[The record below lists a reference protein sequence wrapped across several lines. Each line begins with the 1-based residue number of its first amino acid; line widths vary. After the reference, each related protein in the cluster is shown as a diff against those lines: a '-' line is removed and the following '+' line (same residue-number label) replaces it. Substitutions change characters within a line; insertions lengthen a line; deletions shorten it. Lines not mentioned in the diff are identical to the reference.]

1 MQTRSKSGIVL
12 PRLNPNLFLTYTEP
26 KNVKQALLDPKWRAA
41 MQDEFD
47 ALQKNST
54 WSLVPLPP
62 NRKAIGC
69 KWVFRVK
76 ENSDGTLNKFKARLV
91 AKGFHQVQGFD
102 FTETFSPVIKPIT
115 IRLILT
121 LALSYKWPIQQLDVN
136 NAFLNGI
143 LEEEVYMQQ
152 PQGFEHSDSTLVCIL
167 HKALYGLK
175 QAPRQ
180 WFERLTTALV
190 QFGFQASKCD
200 PSLFTYAKQKQVV
213 YLLVYVDDIIITG
226 SSSSSV
232 SALVQQ
238 LDSVFSLKQL
248 GMLEYFL
255 GIEVEHLPNNS
266 LLLTQSKYIKDL
278 LAKTH
283 MLACNPINTPMV
295 SNCKLSK
302 IGSDTFSDPS
312 LYRSVVG
319 SLQYATI
326 TRPEIAY
333 SVNKVCQFMSSP
345 LESNW
350 VAVKRILRYLK
361 GTLTFG
367 LQLHPAPIHK
377 PLSLHVFCDADWA
390 ADPDDRRSTS
400 GAAIFF
406 GPNLISWWS
415 KKQPVVAR
423 SSTEAEYRALAQ
435 ATADALWVQ
444 TLLQELTVPFSTPTV
459 YCDNQSAVLLSHNPI
474 LHTRT
479 KHMEIN
485 LFFVREKVIAKQ
497 LSIVHIPGTDQWA
510 DILTKPVS
518 TSKFLLMRS
527 KLNVLPHHTEFEGGV

>member
-1 MQTRSKSGIVL
+1 
-12 PRLNPNLFLTYTEP
+12 
-26 KNVKQALLDPKWRAA
+26 
-41 MQDEFD
+41 
-47 ALQKNST
+47 
-54 WSLVPLPP
+54 
-62 NRKAIGC
+62 
-69 KWVFRVK
+69 
-76 ENSDGTLNKFKARLV
+76 
-91 AKGFHQVQGFD
+91 
-102 FTETFSPVIKPIT
+102 
-115 IRLILT
+115 
-121 LALSYKWPIQQLDVN
+121 
-136 NAFLNGI
+136 
-143 LEEEVYMQQ
+143 
-152 PQGFEHSDSTLVCIL
+152 
-167 HKALYGLK
+167 
-175 QAPRQ
+175 
-180 WFERLTTALV
+180 
-190 QFGFQASKCD
+190 
-200 PSLFTYAKQKQVV
+200 LFTYAKQKQVV
-213 YLLVYVDDIIITG
+213 YLLVYVHGIIITG
-226 SSSSSV
+226 SSSSLV
-232 SALVQQ
+232 SALVTR

-248 GMLEYFL
+248 GLLEYFL
-255 GIEVEHLPNNS
+255 GIEGKHLPNNS
-266 LLLTQSKYIKDL
+266 LLLTQSKYIQDL

-283 MLACNPINTPMV
+283 MLECNSINTHMV
-295 SNCKLSK
+295 SSCKLSK

-333 SVNKVCQFMSSP
+333 SVNKVCQFMSNP
-345 LESNW
+345 LESHW

-423 SSTEAEYRALAQ
+423 SSTKAGYRALAQ
-435 ATADALWVQ
+435 ATTDALWVQ
-444 TLLQELTVPFSTPTV
+444 TLLQELNVPFSNPTV
-459 YCDNQSAVLLSHNPI
+459 YCDNQSAVLLAHNPI

-479 KHMEIN
+479 KHMKID
-485 LFFVREKVIAKQ
+485 LFFIREKILAKQ
-497 LSIVHIPGTDQWA
+497 LSIVHILGTDQWA

-527 KLNVLPHHTEFEGGV
+527 KLNVISHPIEFEGGV